1 MTYLSA
7 YAIPGIKRM
16 YVFDTEQEIIE
27 KICNYFKM
35 PKNKVMHRMKGTSD
49 VVYVRDWCFW
59 FLLKTK
65 KSLNEIGKIMNR
77 HHTTVIHSREKTRGY
92 LFYENS
98 SEYKRYRED
107 YEKLCMILNNEMK
120 FETT

>member
-1 MTYLSA
+1 MTISA

-35 PKNKVMHRMKGTSD
+35 PQSKVLHRFRGTSD

-59 FLLKTK
+59 FLLKTN
-65 KSLNEIGKIMNR
+65 KSLKEIGRIMNR
-77 HHTTVIHSREKTRGY
+77 DHTTVIHSREKTRGFLY
-92 LFYENS
+92 HTNA
-98 SEYKRYRED
+98 EYDRYQED
-107 YEKLCMILNNEMK
+107 YHKLCLILNNEMK
-120 FETT
+120 L